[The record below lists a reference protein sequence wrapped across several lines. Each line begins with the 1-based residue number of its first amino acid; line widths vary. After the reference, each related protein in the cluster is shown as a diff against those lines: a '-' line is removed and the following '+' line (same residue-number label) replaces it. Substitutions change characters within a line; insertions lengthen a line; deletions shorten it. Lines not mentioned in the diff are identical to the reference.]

1 MIIDRGESMK
11 MIGITGGVGAGKSE
25 IMAYL
30 SRTCKCRVVRADE
43 VAHLVMKP
51 GKTCYMRLVSLLND
65 DILDPD
71 GTIDR
76 RKMAEKIFSDSGL
89 LSSVNSIIHPAVKD
103 FILSDMER
111 EKELGRI
118 DFYFLEAA
126 LLIEEGY
133 DQICDELWYIYTD
146 DEVRRRRLK
155 ESRGYTDEKISAI
168 MAAQQSDDM
177 FRRYAAHVIDNSGEL
192 ESTYAQID
200 EVIHGEYKN

>member
-1 MIIDRGESMK
+1 MK

-89 LSSVNSIIHPAVKD
+89 LSSVNSIIHPAVKE

-111 EKELGRI
+111 EKVLVI
-118 DFYFLEAA
+118 IFFYFLEASPM
-126 LLIEEGY
+126 IEVWY
-133 DQICDELWYIYTD
+133 DQI
-146 DEVRRRRLK
+146 
-155 ESRGYTDEKISAI
+155 
-168 MAAQQSDDM
+168 
-177 FRRYAAHVIDNSGEL
+177 
-192 ESTYAQID
+192 
-200 EVIHGEYKN
+200 

>member
-1 MIIDRGESMK
+1 MK

-30 SRTCKCRVVRADE
+30 SRSCKCRVVRADE
-43 VAHLVMKP
+43 VAHLVTQP
-51 GKTCYMRLVSLLND
+51 GKACYMRLVSLLND
-65 DILDPD
+65 DILNTD

-76 RKMAEKIFSDSGL
+76 RRMAEKIFSDSGL
-89 LSSVNSIIHPAVKD
+89 LSSVNSIIHPAVKEYVLED
-103 FILSDMER
+103 VKR

-133 DQICDELWYIYTD
+133 DRICDELWYIYTS
-146 DEVRRRRLK
+146 DEVRRKRLK
-155 ESRGYTDEKISAI
+155 ESRGYTDAKISAI

-177 FRRYAAHVIDNSGEL
+177 FRRYSAHVIDNSGEL